1 MEEKYK
7 KFKEFDWQASQE
19 WQLYYSNLY
28 PTPGPSKIER
38 FKKKF
43 YKNKIDPDFDIDYKP
58 PEDTSS
64 NTSSSSQSHQQY
76 TSYQPP
82 QASVAINSPVL
93 LNIETLVFFLFA
105 FSLPFNFHSLKIVS
119 LGLLLRTIRLCGKPQ
134 WKIEYAQILFTNETF
149 QTLLS
154 TLVLFIDRFNYYLML
169 PCGISVLVY
178 VCENMKAMNNPML
191 NGFMGYID
199 TIVNKK
205 TELIQCK
212 AHVEVAIGFL
222 LVIGFFFKINSF
234 ILPIIYWQLMKM
246 KYVMNP
252 NLQVS
257 FHILNEKVN
266 EIKNK
271 PGVPPMAKMVIDK
284 IQWAFEY
291 MGKVEIPKE
300 AQQGQQQ
307 AAGPSCIIF

>member
-1 MEEKYK
+1 MEDKYK
-7 KFKEFDWQASQE
+7 KFKEFDWQSSQE

-43 YKNKIDPDFDIDYKP
+43 YKNKIDPDFDIDYTP

-64 NTSSSSQSHQQY
+64 NTSQSQQQY
-76 TSYQPP
+76 TSYHPP
-82 QASVAINSPVL
+82 HAPVAINSPVL

-105 FSLPFNFHSLKIVS
+105 FSLPFNFHSLKIVT
-119 LGLLLRTIRLCGKPQ
+119 LGLLIRTIRLCGKPQ

-149 QTLLS
+149 QLLLS

-169 PCGISVLVY
+169 PCGISVLLY
-178 VCENMKAMNNPML
+178 VCENMKAMNNQML

-205 TELIQCK
+205 AELIQCK

-222 LVIGFFFKINSF
+222 LVVGFFFKTNAF

-252 NLQVS
+252 NIQVS
-257 FHILNEKVN
+257 FRILNEKVN
-266 EIKNK
+266 GVKNK
-271 PGVPPMAKMVIDK
+271 PGVPPIAKMVIEK
-284 IQWAFEY
+284 IQWVFEY
-291 MGKVEIPKE
+291 MGKVEMPKE
-300 AQQGQQQ
+300 GGQQQ
-307 AAGPSCIIF
+307 SAGPSCIIF

>member
-82 QASVAINSPVL
+82 QAPVAINSPVL

-191 NGFMGYID
+191 SGFMGYID

-205 TELIQCK
+205 TDLIQCK

-222 LVIGFFFKINSF
+222 
-234 ILPIIYWQLMKM
+234 
-246 KYVMNP
+246 
-252 NLQVS
+252 
-257 FHILNEKVN
+257 
-266 EIKNK
+266 
-271 PGVPPMAKMVIDK
+271 
-284 IQWAFEY
+284 
-291 MGKVEIPKE
+291 
-300 AQQGQQQ
+300 
-307 AAGPSCIIF
+307 

>member
-93 LNIETLVFFLFA
+93 LNIETLVFFLFT
-105 FSLPFNFHSLKIVS
+105 FSLPFDLYSLKIGSV
-119 LGLLLRTIRLCGKPQ
+119 GLLLRTIRLCGKPQ

-191 NGFMGYID
+191 SGFMGYID

-205 TELIQCK
+205 TDLIQCK